1 MSSIDV
7 IAIFLS
13 IAAIASFVNTRFIK
27 LPATI
32 GMMVTGLIMSLV
44 LIALGQLGLDIRAD
58 TERFLGS
65 IDFGE
70 TLMTGMLSLL
80 LFAGAIKV
88 NINDLAEQKSAV
100 ASLATVGVIA
110 STFIIGTGVYWL
122 LQFLGL
128 GLSYAYCLVFG
139 ALISP
144 TDPVAVLSILKTVKV
159 SKSLETRI
167 AGESLFNDGVG
178 IVVFIVM
185 VSIAAG
191 ATGAS
196 GSGETTAGH
205 IVMLF
210 LREAVGGA
218 LFGFVAGWV
227 AYRLIKQVDDYTV
240 EILITLALVVGGY
253 ALASELHLSGP
264 IAVVVAGLLIGNH
277 GRQFGMSE
285 QTRMHLDSFWEL
297 IDEIFNAVLF
307 VWMGLEI
314 LILPFTSG
322 YVMAGLAA
330 IIIALGARYLTV
342 FSVIRVLSFGRQF
355 NRKAVLIL
363 TWGGLRGG
371 ISIALALSLAAGQA
385 RDVIV
390 AMTYVVVIFSI
401 LVQGLTIKKL
411 ISEE

>member
-13 IAAIASFVNTRFIK
+13 IAAVASFVNVRFVK

-58 TERFLGS
+58 TEHFLGS

-185 VSIAAG
+185 VSIAG
-191 ATGAS
+191 

-218 LFGFVAGWV
+218 LFGFVAGWI

-264 IAVVVAGLLIGNH
+264 IAVVVAGLLIGNR

-285 QTRMHLDSFWEL
+285 TTRMHLDSFWEL

-342 FSVIRVLSFGRQF
+342 FSVISLLEFRRQF